1 MLLLLDFY
9 NACTSRLMWAPESRE
24 RAARA
29 HARNGQRHVRV
40 IIRGVVKTRNEFQ
53 SVTGSQGTERSYS
66 VEHCHAKAKLNPP
79 PSASPPLPPTAW
91 PIASLGSVDG
101 GALVSLC
108 HHVGGG
114 ALAGGAASAGAAAAA
129 SSASRSSSGQQ
140 RRTTSRKWPR
150 SSARLGR
157 GWG

>member
-9 NACTSRLMWAPESRE
+9 NACKQADGLQ
-24 RAARA
+24 RAARMRA
-29 HARNGQRHVRV
+29 TPCTGDNQGSST
-40 IIRGVVKTRNEFQ
+40 KTRNEFQ
-53 SVTGSQGTERSYS
+53 SVTVSQGTERSYS
-66 VEHCHAKAKLNPP
+66 VEYCHAKAKLNPP

-91 PIASLGSVDG
+91 PTVSLGSVDG